1 MTQGSFNTLQKICED
16 APHKLDFQVQGRDLL
31 DHLVPQFIE
40 FTNHNVNKVRLYAL
54 QILQSL
60 LSIGIAAVTANID
73 NYIRALFN
81 KASDP
86 SPDIRKSV
94 CASLGL
100 ILGSRPD
107 KLVPEMG
114 NVVDY
119 IVFCTQDDDETVAL
133 EASEFWLTFAEDASL
148 KDQLRPYLPKIAPLL
163 LNKMVYSDYDIAVLD
178 MDEYDED
185 VADKETDIKPR
196 NYSSKVHAAHETNDP
211 SSSKGAGFSREAAD
225 RAFEED
231 EEEDDE
237 EDDEFFDDEDGTG
250 EWNIRKCSAATLDVL
265 AVSFGAELLEILL
278 PHLRDKI
285 FDAEWQQRESGVL
298 ALGAIAEGKF
308 RILRIGASIDSM
320 QAVLPVLSLTFPNLS
335 PSSSGLSKTR
345 RPWCDRSPVGLSVA
359 TPAGSSKSTL
369 RIKLNTSSLLW
380 KVSSAWCLTTTSVY
394 RKRDVLPL
402 PLSRKRPG
410 PRWRPSWSRFCET

>member
-308 RILRIGASIDSM
+308 RILRIE
-320 QAVLPVLSLTFPNLS
+320 QVL
-335 PSSSGLSKTR
+335 TR
-345 RPWCDRSPVGLSVA
+345 CRLYCRS
-359 TPAGSSKSTL
+359 
-369 RIKLNTSSLLW
+369 
-380 KVSSAWCLTTTSVY
+380 
-394 RKRDVLPL
+394 
-402 PLSRKRPG
+402 
-410 PRWRPSWSRFCET
+410 

>member
-1 MTQGSFNTLQKICED
+1 M
-16 APHKLDFQVQGRDLL
+16 QGRDLL

-148 KDQLRPYLPKIAPLL
+148 KDQLRPYLPKVAPLL

-196 NYSSKVHAAHETNDP
+196 NYSSKVHAAHESNDP

-231 EEEDDE
+231 DEEEDE
-237 EDDEFFDDEDGTG
+237 EDDDFFDDEDGTG

-308 RILRIGASIDSM
+308 SILGIEASIDPM
-320 QAVLPVLSLTFPNLS
+320 QAVSPALSPIFRNLSL
-335 PSSSGLSKTR
+335 SSSGLSKTR
-345 RPWCDRSPVGLSVA
+345 RPWCDRSLVGLLVV
-359 TPAGSSKSTL
+359 TPAGSSKSTP
-369 RIKLNTSSLLW
+369 RTRLNISSRLW
-380 KVSSAWCLTTTSVY
+380 KVSSAWCLTTINVY

-410 PRWRPSWSRFCET
+410 LKWRPSWSRFCET